1 MKWIEVQGE
10 LHGGNSGGGGR
21 RRARYGRRLIANCSA
36 KLSFVVTL
44 SEMSLR
50 HCHLVIIYRGPP
62 MIDTF
67 VNCRVDIIHP
77 PSQIMTRVLELLYL
91 LEFPSLKRQIILR
104 SINFIIIAQ
113 YLEDLEWVPLAT
125 FIYSTLLIF
134 FEIEPPLILPLLL
147 EVVVGCGT

>member
-1 MKWIEVQGE
+1 MNWIEVQGE
-10 LHGGNSGGGGR
+10 LHGGNSEGGGR

-77 PSQIMTRVLELLYL
+77 PSQIMTSAGFAVSSRVP
-91 LEFPSLKRQIILR
+91 FTQTSDH
-104 SINFIIIAQ
+104 SSFN
-113 YLEDLEWVPLAT
+113 
-125 FIYSTLLIF
+125 
-134 FEIEPPLILPLLL
+134 
-147 EVVVGCGT
+147 

>member
-1 MKWIEVQGE
+1 
-10 LHGGNSGGGGR
+10 
-21 RRARYGRRLIANCSA
+21 
-36 KLSFVVTL
+36 
-44 SEMSLR
+44 
-50 HCHLVIIYRGPP
+50 
-62 MIDTF
+62 
-67 VNCRVDIIHP
+67 
-77 PSQIMTRVLELLYL
+77 MTRVLELLYL

-113 YLEDLEWVPLAT
+113 YLEDFEWVPLAT